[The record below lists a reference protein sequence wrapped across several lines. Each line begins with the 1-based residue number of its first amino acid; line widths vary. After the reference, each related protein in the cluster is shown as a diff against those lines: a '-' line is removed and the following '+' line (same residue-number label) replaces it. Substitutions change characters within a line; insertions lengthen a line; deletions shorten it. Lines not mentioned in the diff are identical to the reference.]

1 MVLSMVKQ
9 ERECKIFRCSE
20 TTLSVEM
27 PEDIVEEILHRIP
40 ARFLLR
46 WKAVSKGWKS
56 LIESGHLAEKHL
68 RRRQK
73 LYGAEEFKI
82 TFESSDDSDSRG
94 FVAKI
99 FTKYEGL
106 PDNIESQV
114 LPRVPGS
121 CNGLVCVYDLMNV
134 YLTNPMTHVKRKLAL
149 SQRTKL
155 SVGFGR
161 DVVTG
166 EYKVVVAY
174 SFDDD
179 RVEIMVFDLSTSKWR
194 PRYKTAGPVPL
205 SFNLINPNRNPV
217 FVNGSLFWLCA
228 RGHSDILVMSLHTE
242 KFRTLSQPKDIDVS
256 SNVIYMWSREDR
268 LCVSDLR
275 QLRDSDVWVLVQ
287 DEVTKRWERTRFAS
301 ADSAISTVI
310 PPHKLNSAW
319 FSPTLVSPYQFSS
332 RTTLMR

>member
-1 MVLSMVKQ
+1 MVKQ
-9 ERECKIFRCSE
+9 ESECKNFSCSE

-27 PEDIVEEILHRIP
+27 PEDITK
-40 ARFLLR
+40 FLLR

-56 LIESGHLAEKHL
+56 LIESGHIAEKHL
-68 RRRQK
+68 RCRQK
-73 LYGAEEFKI
+73 LYGAEELKI
-82 TFESSDDSDSRG
+82 TFEGSNSRG
-94 FVAKI
+94 FVAEI

-106 PDNIESQV
+106 PNNIQSQV

-121 CNGLVCVYDLMNV
+121 CNGLVCVYDLISV
-134 YLTNPMTHVKRKLAL
+134 YIFNPITHVIRKLAL
-149 SQRTKL
+149 SQGTKL

-179 RVEIMVFDLSTSKWR
+179 RVEIMVFDLSISKWR

-205 SFNLINPNRNPV
+205 SFALINPKRNPV

-228 RGHSDILVMSLHTE
+228 RDHSDILVMSLHTE
-242 KFRTLSQPKDIDVS
+242 KFRTLSLPKDIDVS

-301 ADSAISTVI
+301 AGSAISTVI
-310 PPHKLNSAW
+310 PPYKLNSAW
-319 FSPTLVSPYQFSS
+319 FSPTLVSPYQLSS
-332 RTTLMR
+332 RQTLML